1 VHEVQGDGRDE
12 SSVERAGPSL
22 RGVVPARP
30 IALALE
36 HPAGRRKVG
45 ASRTFRIGE
54 SSEVLVQQTAS
65 ARTADSDASRT
76 ADSRFSRPDEQTG
89 DVWNGSPAPR
99 GSVVNQSY
107 QPSGGN
113 GRAGRIRPLRQRLRT
128 ASTGHA
134 WSSPSECARCL
145 FRFSD
150 PCSGRRGAGSGQ
162 SSSPDNDT
170 PCRDASCRLGVV
182 SRGIAVLERPAPLL
196 RRSFS
201 RCRVA
206 AGR

>member
-1 VHEVQGDGRDE
+1 VRTTG
-12 SSVERAGPSL
+12 
-22 RGVVPARP
+22 ARP
-30 IALALE
+30 DARSHDARRRRAALSGAVPSVRGRVSARQIALALE

-134 WSSPSECARCL
+134 WSSPSECARSL
-145 FRFSD
+145 QVSSA
-150 PCSGRRGAGSGQ
+150 PCSARHGAGSGR
-162 SSSPDNDT
+162 SSSPSTDK
-170 PCRDASCRLGVV
+170 PCRDGFGLRIAAPWRNRLRGCR
-182 SRGIAVLERPAPLL
+182 S
-196 RRSFS
+196 
-201 RCRVA
+201 
-206 AGR
+206 